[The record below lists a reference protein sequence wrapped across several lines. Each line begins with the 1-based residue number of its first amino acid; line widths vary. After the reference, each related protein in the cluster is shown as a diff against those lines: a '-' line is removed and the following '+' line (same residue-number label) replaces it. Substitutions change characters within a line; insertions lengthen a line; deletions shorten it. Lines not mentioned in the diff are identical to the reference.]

1 MGDAAKLDE
10 HIPAVADSVRRLVE
24 SDREPTRCYLHDVSR
39 RMRLLRE
46 AASTR
51 GLYPP
56 SYGETFDVCMQMVRE
71 GLLTYAPPLDA
82 SRPWVGSR
90 QLVLTAA
97 GLAALEGGGR

>member
-10 HIPAVADSVRRLVE
+10 HIPAVADSTRRLVE
-24 SDREPTRCYLHDVSR
+24 GDRCYLHEPSKR
-39 RMRLLRE
+39 ARLLRE

-82 SRPWVGSR
+82 SRPWGGSR

-97 GLAALEGGGR
+97 GLAALEQGGR